1 MDVTFRELEPYYV
14 KPWDLD
20 PFLEEFSLVTE
31 SDSREGENEGADT
44 QEEVIVG
51 IILCPM
57 DRSGTEEDNSVGVR
71 NGECEDE
78 EIVGGEVVGDG
89 NVETIDE
96 GSEENG
102 GSKESGVRGIVAKE
116 PTVDQRRWFRSQG
129 ERTAEKEPIVYQRRR
144 FRSQGEQV
152 GTSQPQ
158 QPVSPVPNLSSD
170 LSPLSSSTQSR
181 STGNVSPTPK
191 HVELSLAQSRET
203 RSNFGKPPIQYGF
216 GHLSIDHDIANFLS
230 YSRLSPAYRAFI
242 ASLQT
247 VPIPKDWK
255 CAKQD
260 PKWKAAMEEEIHALQ
275 KNKTWEL
282 VSLPKGKRVVGC
294 KWVFTVKQN
303 PKGEVDRYKA
313 RLVAK
318 GYSQTYGIDY
328 DETFAPVA
336 KTGTVRTL
344 ISCAVNF
351 GWPLHQMD
359 VKNAFLHGDLQEEVY
374 MEIPPG
380 FANNQTVGK
389 VCRLKKSLYGL
400 KQSPRAWFDGFRRAV
415 CGMGYT

>member
-129 ERTAEKEPIVYQRRR
+129 SEQLR
-144 FRSQGEQV
+144 RSQLCIKGDDLGVRGSKLVHHSHNSLFHQ
-152 GTSQPQ
+152 SQ
-158 QPVSPVPNLSSD
+158 
-170 LSPLSSSTQSR
+170 
-181 STGNVSPTPK
+181 
-191 HVELSLAQSRET
+191 
-203 RSNFGKPPIQYGF
+203 I
-216 GHLSIDHDIANFLS
+216 
-230 YSRLSPAYRAFI
+230 
-242 ASLQT
+242 
-247 VPIPKDWK
+247 
-255 CAKQD
+255 
-260 PKWKAAMEEEIHALQ
+260 
-275 KNKTWEL
+275 
-282 VSLPKGKRVVGC
+282 
-294 KWVFTVKQN
+294 
-303 PKGEVDRYKA
+303 
-313 RLVAK
+313 
-318 GYSQTYGIDY
+318 
-328 DETFAPVA
+328 
-336 KTGTVRTL
+336 
-344 ISCAVNF
+344 
-351 GWPLHQMD
+351 
-359 VKNAFLHGDLQEEVY
+359 
-374 MEIPPG
+374 
-380 FANNQTVGK
+380 
-389 VCRLKKSLYGL
+389 
-400 KQSPRAWFDGFRRAV
+400 SPR
-415 CGMGYT
+415 TSLH